1 MAKDCAHGNRPFDS
15 CSAAKLCH
23 DGRYQNGRQR
33 RMEDTMDHETC
44 ARIRGSAAFVELE
57 QKRLRLGLILAALIL
72 IIYFG
77 FVFLVAFAPGLL
89 ATPISG
95 VITLGFPLGLG
106 VILSAIVLTGFYVLR
121 ANSEFDRLTREI
133 VEEAR

>member
-1 MAKDCAHGNRPFDS
+1 
-15 CSAAKLCH
+15 
-23 DGRYQNGRQR
+23 
-33 RMEDTMDHETC
+33 MDHETC